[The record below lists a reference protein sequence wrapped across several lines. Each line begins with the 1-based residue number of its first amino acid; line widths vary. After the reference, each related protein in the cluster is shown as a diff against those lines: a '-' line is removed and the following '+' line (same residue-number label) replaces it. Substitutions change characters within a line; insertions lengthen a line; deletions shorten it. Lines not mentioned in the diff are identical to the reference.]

1 MGYAFLYTI
10 TNLVGWPLLGIMLG
24 PILGEDFQW
33 RLDPKRKAAYT
44 RAGWLWVGMFVARL
58 LVQYPLYRA
67 NQINWLGTARLAMGY
82 PLFIATAWAS
92 WLILRKVPST
102 KK

>member
-1 MGYAFLYTI
+1 
-10 TNLVGWPLLGIMLG
+10 
-24 PILGEDFQW
+24 
-33 RLDPKRKAAYT
+33 
-44 RAGWLWVGMFVARL
+44 MFVARL